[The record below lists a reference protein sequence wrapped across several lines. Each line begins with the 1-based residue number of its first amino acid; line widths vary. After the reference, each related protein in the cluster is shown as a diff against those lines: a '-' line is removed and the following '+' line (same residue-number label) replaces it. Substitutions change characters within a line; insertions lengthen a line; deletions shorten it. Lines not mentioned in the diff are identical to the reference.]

1 MLTLKWFCYGCTAPL
16 TLLPLFL
23 RDSQGRRRVGVITA
37 VSILAAGV
45 STLVAVF
52 VGMKWN
58 SMGDYGEMVH
68 SGIALLYA
76 SR

>member
-1 MLTLKWFCYGCTAPL
+1 
-16 TLLPLFL
+16 
-23 RDSQGRRRVGVITA
+23 VGVITA

>member
-1 MLTLKWFCYGCTAPL
+1 
-16 TLLPLFL
+16 
-23 RDSQGRRRVGVITA
+23 VGVITA

-45 STLVAVF
+45 SILVAVF

-58 SMGDYGEMVH
+58 SLGDYGEMVR

>member
-1 MLTLKWFCYGCTAPL
+1 VLTLKWFCYGCTAPL

-23 RDSQGRRRVGVITA
+23 RDSRRRRQVGVITA

-58 SMGDYGEMVH
+58 SMGDYGEMVR